1 MVNPLLLKTNVAG
14 KGGWGTEGKI
24 LLEGSYSVIE
34 QDTTPTSTQ
43 KTRMIG
49 LRWIA

>member
-14 KGGWGTEGKI
+14 KGGGTEGKI

-34 QDTTPTSTQ
+34 QDTTPTITQ

>member
-1 MVNPLLLKTNVAG
+1 MVNPLLLKTNAG
-14 KGGWGTEGKI
+14 GGDRGLI
-24 LLEGSYSVIE
+24 LLEGSCSVIE
-34 QDTTPTSTQ
+34 QDTTPISPQ